1 MKKYSLLLLSVAL
14 LAGCANSSNKQS
26 SQKTQTS
33 STVQLSKADQKTL
46 DNATA
51 EYKDFVEMQIDQL
64 LKDTE
69 GFRATLKDGN
79 LEEAKKLM
87 NVPNRLLKP
96 SGNRMS
102 KSTTVWWIMWMKI
115 NQKMAG
121 QVSTGLNVSFGKTI
135 LQMGQTNTL
144 TNW

>member
-14 LAGCANSSNKQS
+14 LAGCANSTSKQS

-69 GFRATLKDGN
+69 GFRDTQKLGIW
-79 LEEAKKLM
+79 KKLK
-87 NVPNRLLKP
+87 NNIP
-96 SGNRMS
+96 
-102 KSTTVWWIMWMKI
+102 
-115 NQKMAG
+115 
-121 QVSTGLNVSFGKTI
+121 
-135 LQMGQTNTL
+135 
-144 TNW
+144 

>member
-14 LAGCANSSNKQS
+14 LAGCANSTSKQS

-64 LKDTE
+64 LK
-69 GFRATLKDGN
+69 RYRRIPSATLKDGN
-79 LEEAKKLM
+79 LEEAKKQY
-87 NVPNRLLKP
+87 
-96 SGNRMS
+96 S
-102 KSTTVWWIMWMKI
+102 
-115 NQKMAG
+115 
-121 QVSTGLNVSFGKTI
+121 
-135 LQMGQTNTL
+135 
-144 TNW
+144 

>member
-14 LAGCANSSNKQS
+14 LAGCANSTSKQS

-69 GFRATLKDGN
+69 GFRATLKEGN
-79 LEEAKKLM
+79 LEEAKKQYPLI
-87 NVPNRLLKP
+87 
-96 SGNRMS
+96 RM
-102 KSTTVWWIMWMKI
+102 
-115 NQKMAG
+115 AYER
-121 QVSTGLNVSFGKTI
+121 
-135 LQMGQTNTL
+135 
-144 TNW
+144 